1 MKYTR
6 NNKIYTKKINNKWY
20 ILEKNKKTMR
30 ELNEVGSFIWELLVN
45 VYSLENLVSRV
56 CKEYQVK
63 EEVAENDIQKFISE
77 YVKEGYISTV
87 SDQLE

>member
-30 ELNEVGSFIWELLVN
+30 ELNEVGSFIWELLIN
-45 VYSLENLVSRV
+45 VYSLKNLVSRV

>member
-6 NNKIYTKKINNKWY
+6 NNNIYTKKINNRWY

-30 ELNEVGSFIWELLVN
+30 ELNEVAGFVWELLVKAC
-45 VYSLENLVSRV
+45 SFENLVNKV
-56 CKEYQVK
+56 CKEYEVTP
-63 EEVAENDIQKFISE
+63 EVAEKDIQKFISE
-77 YVKEGYISTV
+77 YVQEGYISTV